1 MKNIYDN
8 IHWLLRLPIA
18 LTFIL
23 HGYPKLGSSV
33 ADLGYVGYLVGPFE
47 LFGAILLIL
56 GPFINEILT
65 KVGSAMIAIIMV
77 GAIYMH
83 LLKWNDG
90 WLDIEW
96 QVLLLCVSV
105 YFLVK
110 GDS

>member
-1 MKNIYDN
+1 MKNIHDN

-18 LTFIL
+18 LTFVL

-47 LFGAILLIL
+47 LFGAILIIL
-56 GPFINEILT
+56 GPFVNEILT
-65 KVGSAMIAIIMV
+65 RIGSAMIAIIMA

-83 LLKWNDG
+83 LIKWNDG

>member
-8 IHWLLRLPIA
+8 IHWLLRIPIA

-33 ADLGYVGYLVGPFE
+33 ADLGYIGYLVGPFE

-65 KVGSAMIAIIMV
+65 RVGSAMIAIIMV
-77 GAIYMH
+77 GAIYTH
-83 LLKWNDG
+83 LVKWNDS
-90 WLDIEW
+90 LFDVEW
-96 QVLLLCVSV
+96 QVLLLCVSL

>member
-1 MKNIYDN
+1 MKNIHDN

-65 KVGSAMIAIIMV
+65 KVGSAMISIIMV

-83 LLKWNDG
+83 LIKWNDG

>member
-1 MKNIYDN
+1 MKNIHDN

-33 ADLGYVGYLVGPFE
+33 ANLGYVGYLVGPFE

-56 GPFINEILT
+56 GPFVNEILT
-65 KVGSAMIAIIMV
+65 RIGSTMIAIIMV

-83 LLKWNDG
+83 LIKWDDG
-90 WLDIEW
+90 WLDVEW

-105 YFLVK
+105 YLLVK

>member
-1 MKNIYDN
+1 MKNIHDN

-33 ADLGYVGYLVGPFE
+33 ANLGYVGYLVGPFE
-47 LFGAILLIL
+47 LFGAILLIS

-65 KVGSAMIAIIMV
+65 RIGSAMIAIIMV

-83 LLKWNDG
+83 LIKWNDG
-90 WLDIEW
+90 RLDVEW